1 MKKANRIL
9 SGLLSVSLIAALSAC
24 GGGNTTPADG
34 TTAPGGG
41 DAAAETTTTAA
52 TTVTTTVPTVEI
64 VTTTFADEE
73 AAALAAA
80 AQELPDV
87 EGLPATN
94 EIKWLAHYDIN
105 PNTAGQPKS
114 PALQLF
120 EEKYNGTVKWY
131 ETTWNTRFDDLSTY
145 VLGGEGLDFFPG
157 DDEANYPKGV
167 VNGMFQ
173 SIDQYINLDDP
184 IWDPVRAGMEA
195 VNFGGK
201 HYEFVTG
208 VNSRFVLAYSA
219 NTIEENGLEDPYEQ
233 WQAGEWNWDTF
244 KASLLD
250 FVDEEND
257 MHGLDG
263 WWFER
268 GLFGS
273 IGVPVVGTD
282 NGQLVCNLNSPEI
295 EKVSNFGYDLYQNGL
310 ILDKSLFS
318 WSIHPEYMGEGKEL
332 FFIVG
337 FYEFTQVPEVWPE
350 KIAPEDLR
358 IVPVPGPADY
368 DTPYTVTRID
378 GFSLLKGATN
388 PAGVAAY
395 TYCSILAA
403 DNDDVAAVARRQ
415 MQTDYQLS
423 DIVLD
428 ANDAINQIAADNP
441 RVEYAAGS
449 SNDIMQLT
457 TDGGETVGI
466 RAAFHGTDW
475 ATTREAISDSVYL
488 LVEEVNT
495 ALQAAVAAE

>member
-1 MKKANRIL
+1 MKKVNKVL

-24 GGGNTTPADG
+24 GGGTTTPADG
-34 TTAPGGG
+34 TTAAGG
-41 DAAAETTTTAA
+41 AAEATTTTTEA
-52 TTVTTTVPTVEI
+52 TTVTTTVATVEI

-73 AAALAAA
+73 AAAIAAA
-80 AQELPDV
+80 AEQLPDV
-87 EGLPATN
+87 EMTTN

-114 PALQLF
+114 AALQLF
-120 EEKYNGTVKWY
+120 EEKYGGTVKWY

-145 VLGGEGLDFFPG
+145 VLGGEGVDFFPG

-173 SIDQYINLDDP
+173 SIDQYIDINDP
-184 IWDPVRAGMEA
+184 MWDSVRPGMEA

-208 VNSRFVLAYSA
+208 VASRFVLAYSA

-233 WQAGEWNWDTF
+233 WQNGEWNWDTF

-250 FVDEEND
+250 FVDAEND

-268 GLFGS
+268 GLFGTV
-273 IGVPVVGTD
+273 GVPVVGVTD
-282 NGQLVCNLNSPEI
+282 GQLVCNLNSPEI
-295 EKVSNFGYDLYQNGL
+295 EKVSNFGYDLWQNGL

-337 FYEFTQVPEVWPE
+337 AYEFNQSPDVWPQ
-350 KIAPEDLR
+350 KISPEDLR
-358 IVPVPGPADY
+358 IVPVPGPADQE
-368 DTPYTVTRID
+368 TPYTVTRID

-395 TYCSILAA
+395 TYCSILAGQ
-403 DNDDVAAVARRQ
+403 DEDVKAISRRQ
-415 MQTDYQLS
+415 QQTDYQLS

-428 ANDAINQIAADNP
+428 SIAAVDQIAADNP
-441 RVEYAAGS
+441 RVEFAAGS

-475 ATTREAISDSVYL
+475 ATTREAISDSVNL

>member
-1 MKKANRIL
+1 MKKVNRIL

-24 GGGNTTPADG
+24 GAGTTPTDAG
-34 TTAPGGG
+34 TTAAPGA
-41 DAAAETTTTAA
+41 DAETTTTAA

-73 AAALAAA
+73 AAAIAAA
-80 AQELPDV
+80 AENLPDI
-87 EGLPATN
+87 EMSTN
-94 EIKWLAHYDIN
+94 EIKWLAHYDVN

-114 PALQLF
+114 PVLQLF

-173 SIDQYINLDDP
+173 SVDQYINLDDP
-184 IWDPVRAGMEA
+184 IWDSVRGGMEA

-201 HYEFVTG
+201 HFELVTG
-208 VNSRFVLAYSA
+208 VNSRFVLAYNA
-219 NTIEENGLEDPYEQ
+219 QTIEDNGLEDPYEQ
-233 WQAGEWNWDTF
+233 WQNGEWNWDTF

-263 WWFER
+263 WYFER
-268 GLFGS
+268 GLFCTTGK
-273 IGVPVVGTD
+273 PMVGAVD
-282 NGQLVCNLNSPEI
+282 GQLVCNINSPEV
-295 EKVSNFGYDLYQNGL
+295 EKVMNFGYDLWQNGL
-310 ILDKSLFS
+310 VLDKSLFS
-318 WSIHPEYMGEGKEL
+318 WSTHPEYMGEGKEL
-332 FFIVG
+332 FYIVG
-337 FYEFTQVPEVWPE
+337 MYDFTQVPEVWPTR
-350 KIAPEDLR
+350 IPPEDLR
-358 IVPVPGPADY
+358 LVPVPCPADQE
-368 DTPYTVTRID
+368 TPYTVTRID
-378 GFSLLKGATN
+378 GFSLLKGASN
-388 PAGVAAY
+388 PEGVVAY

-403 DNDDVAAVARRQ
+403 EDDAVAAVARRQ
-415 MQTDYQLS
+415 MQEDYQLT
-423 DIVLD
+423 DQVLD
-428 ANDAINQIAADNP
+428 MNDTINQIAADNP
-441 RVEYAAGS
+441 VVEYAAGS

-475 ATTREAISDSVYL
+475 ATTREATADAVTM

-495 ALQAAVAAE
+495 NLQAAVAAE